1 MREILIKKNTGM
13 WPFKNLRDPIFRH
26 DKKET
31 KEITTT
37 TGKKDEVA
45 VKTANGQTLA
55 DHIRIPG
62 KYEWRRIERG
72 NNSVACNQSTTFP
85 SIHILNR
92 DFTDVRIAE
101 TRRANAKCLY
111 LFTSNRRIWSHSTTL
126 TASVTAVTC
135 SLVTKMKLNIIW
147 RTYFWKSILNL

>member
-1 MREILIKKNTGM
+1 MGFVRNKCSDRIRGSDTILGQSVFGAPPWHSKLFFWLMREILIKRKNGM

-31 KEITTT
+31 KEITTA

-111 LFTSNRRIWSHSTTL
+111 LFTSNRRI
-126 TASVTAVTC
+126 
-135 SLVTKMKLNIIW
+135 
-147 RTYFWKSILNL
+147 